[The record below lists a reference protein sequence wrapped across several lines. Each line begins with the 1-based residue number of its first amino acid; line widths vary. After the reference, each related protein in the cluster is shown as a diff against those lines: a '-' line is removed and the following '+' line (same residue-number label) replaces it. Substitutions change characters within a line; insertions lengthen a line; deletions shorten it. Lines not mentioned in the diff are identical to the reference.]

1 MTLWDVTTGLALVAV
16 LFLLVARLEYGKL
29 VRAAVIMVLVE
40 SLVLTLLGGL
50 WFGSLGRGGWLLVFA
65 LLGLLNAG
73 SGRGLRSA
81 FLRSAERPSWRPFVV
96 DFARYVVAGALL
108 AWRLG

>member
-1 MTLWDVTTGLALVAV
+1 MTLWDITTGFVLVAL
-16 LFLLVARLEYGKL
+16 LFLLVARQIHGKL
-29 VRAAVIMVLVE
+29 IRPALWWVLAE
-40 SLVLTLLGGL
+40 ALVLTLLGGL
-50 WFGSLGRGGWLLVFA
+50 WFGSIGRGSWLLVFS

-81 FLRSAERPSWRPFVV
+81 FLRSADRPSWRAFVV